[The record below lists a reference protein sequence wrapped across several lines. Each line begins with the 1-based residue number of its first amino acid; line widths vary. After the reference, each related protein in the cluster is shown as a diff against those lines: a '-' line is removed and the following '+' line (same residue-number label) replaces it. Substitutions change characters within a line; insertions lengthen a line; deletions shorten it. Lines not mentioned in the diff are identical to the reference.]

1 MHNRS
6 LSRELSLIS
15 LGLIKDKGD
24 FKLNKFQ
31 IEEIF
36 ESALDSLINHCREE
50 LDNCESELENASQK
64 ILDSELQEGVDS
76 SYSNVRDELKKSLT
90 KIETVMNTLS
100 VTLDFP
106 KLIVSSGQIDIREDV
121 KQRISN
127 IINNL
132 KTIDSDIDQ
141 VMDGWRLK
149 RLPRID
155 RDIFPA
161 SAKIPEFELPKP
173 KNNYEKADLAFALKN
188 LLSEMD
194 RLQSHKI
201 TFENITVESK
211 MKQILNSL
219 IDRDF
224 ISLPEIVQKGESKLA
239 VSVILVAGLELN
251 KKGYI
256 EIVQA
261 EQFSE
266 VYFKSSEEAVH

>member
-15 LGLIKDKGD
+15 LGLITDKAD
-24 FKLNKFQ
+24 FKLNKSE

-36 ESALDSLINHCREE
+36 ESALDCLISYCRDE
-50 LDNCESELENASQK
+50 LDNCESEIESASQK

-106 KLIVSSGQIDIREDV
+106 KLVVSSGQIDIREDV
-121 KQRISN
+121 NQRICN

-132 KTIDSDIDQ
+132 KSIDSDIDH

-155 RDIFPA
+155 RDI
-161 SAKIPEFELPKP
+161 LR
-173 KNNYEKADLAFALKN
+173 LAYVDINFLNTPVAC
-188 LLSEMD
+188 LLYTSP
-194 RLQSHKI
+194 SP
-201 TFENITVESK
+201 
-211 MKQILNSL
+211 
-219 IDRDF
+219 RD
-224 ISLPEIVQKGESKLA
+224 S
-239 VSVILVAGLELN
+239 
-251 KKGYI
+251 
-256 EIVQA
+256 
-261 EQFSE
+261 
-266 VYFKSSEEAVH
+266 

>member
-1 MHNRS
+1 MHNNS

-36 ESALDSLINHCREE
+36 ESALDSLINHCRDE

-76 SYSNVRDELKKSLT
+76 SYSNVREELKKSL
-90 KIETVMNTLS
+90 KKLETVMNTLS

-106 KLIVSSGQIDIREDV
+106 KLVVSSGQIDIKEDV
-121 KQRISN
+121 IHRISN

-155 RDIFPA
+155 RDI
-161 SAKIPEFELPKP
+161 LR
-173 KNNYEKADLAFALKN
+173 LAYVDINFLSTQ
-188 LLSEMD
+188 LLLLVM
-194 RLQSHKI
+194 RL
-201 TFENITVESK
+201 
-211 MKQILNSL
+211 
-219 IDRDF
+219 
-224 ISLPEIVQKGESKLA
+224 
-239 VSVILVAGLELN
+239 
-251 KKGYI
+251 
-256 EIVQA
+256 
-261 EQFSE
+261 
-266 VYFKSSEEAVH
+266 

>member
-90 KIETVMNTLS
+90 KMETVMNTLS
-100 VTLDFP
+100 ITLDFP
-106 KLIVSSGQIDIREDV
+106 KLIVSSSQIDIRDDV
-121 KQRISN
+121 KHRISN
-127 IINNL
+127 TINNL
-132 KTIDSDIDQ
+132 TIIDSDIDQ
-141 VMDGWRLK
+141 AMDGWKLK

-155 RDIFPA
+155 RDI
-161 SAKIPEFELPKP
+161 LR
-173 KNNYEKADLAFALKN
+173 LAYVDINFLNTPLAVACDEAVKLANKYSDMQGRKLIN
-188 LLSEMD
+188 GILR
-194 RLQSHKI
+194 RLQ
-201 TFENITVESK
+201 TV
-211 MKQILNSL
+211 
-219 IDRDF
+219 
-224 ISLPEIVQKGESKLA
+224 KL
-239 VSVILVAGLELN
+239 
-251 KKGYI
+251 
-256 EIVQA
+256 Q
-261 EQFSE
+261 
-266 VYFKSSEEAVH
+266 